1 MSPVSKFETFTRLG
15 FAARGLIY
23 IMIGYLAIE
32 AGRATGSSGILHSLA
47 DGSLSRIALGFVGLG
62 LLGYGAWRLSE
73 AALDIEGHGDDAK
86 GSAVRAAHGLS
97 GIAHLLLGVLALGL
111 TFGLM
116 GGGGGAGGGD
126 GAQSATAWLLG
137 LPAGEILVRLI
148 GIGFM
153 AAGLAQAGKAIR
165 LGFLKHLEARAS
177 RLEWVKWSGRLGYLA
192 RGFVFF
198 LVGLFFW
205 QAGATSN
212 AQQAGGLGEAL
223 ASLSGTTR
231 ILVAA
236 GLMLFGLFSLVQ
248 AVFRRITDPR
258 VVERLQARRAR
269 MAAD

>member
-32 AGRATGSSGILHSLA
+32 AGRSTGSSGILRSLA
-47 DGSLSRIALGFVGLG
+47 DGGFSQIALGFVGLG

-86 GSAVRAAHGLS
+86 GSAVRIAHGLS
-97 GIAHLLLGVLALGL
+97 GLAHLLLGFLALGL
-111 TFGLM
+111 TFGLI
-116 GGGGGAGGGD
+116 GGGSGG
-126 GAQSATAWLLG
+126 QTQNATAWLLG

-148 GIGFM
+148 GVGFM
-153 AAGLAQAGKAIR
+153 AAGLAQAVKAIR
-165 LGFLKHLEARAS
+165 LGFLKHLEAQAS
-177 RLEWVKWSGRLGYLA
+177 RQEWVKWAGRLGYLA
-192 RGFVFF
+192 RGFIFF
-198 LVGLFFW
+198 LVGLFLW
-205 QAGATSN
+205 QAGETSN

-231 ILVAA
+231 MLVAA

-258 VVERLQARRAR
+258 VVERLRARRAR
-269 MAAD
+269 KAAD